1 MVLQAQQNGLISGLA
16 PDLVNNGVAILQY
29 ADGTVLCLSHDPD
42 KAMNLKLLLYM
53 FELMSG
59 LKINF
64 MKSEIFSINADNDT
78 TKFYSDLFNCQ
89 VGQLPMKYLGMPV
102 TFANLKNIDWDFL
115 DAKMLKKLDVTRQP
129 LEDVWFFWILVFPV
143 FLIFIC
149 RCS

>member
-1 MVLQAQQNGLISGLA
+1 MISGLA
-16 PDLVNNGVAILQY
+16 PDLVDNGVTILQY
-29 ADGTVLCLSHDPD
+29 ADDTVLCLSHNPEN
-42 KAMNLKLLLYM
+42 AMNLKLLLYM

-59 LKINF
+59 LKIKF
-64 MKSEIFSINADNDT
+64 MKSEFFSINADNDT
-78 TKFYSDLFNCQ
+78 TKFYSDIFNFK

-115 DAKMLKKLDVTRQP
+115 DAKMLKKLDS
-129 LEDVWFFWILVFPV
+129 WIGDSATSGGLWSYWTLAFPV